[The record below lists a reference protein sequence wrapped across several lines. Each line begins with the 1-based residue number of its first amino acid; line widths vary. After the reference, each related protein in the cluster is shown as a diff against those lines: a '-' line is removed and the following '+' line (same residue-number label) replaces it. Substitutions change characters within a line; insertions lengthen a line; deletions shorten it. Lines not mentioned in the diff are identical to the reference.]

1 MEESYRIGR
10 KLDIRVVRVALT
22 QEQIRSNNLPPYQ
35 LKKKAQKSEEYERL
49 YGDEVWELDALDP
62 DILTKVTEDAI
73 VNLIDWQIWNEREK
87 EVENYR
93 KLLSEKLPT
102 LLEEMTY

>member
-1 MEESYRIGR
+1 LFTPTTSH
-10 KLDIRVVRVALT
+10 
-22 QEQIRSNNLPPYQ
+22 NLPPYQ